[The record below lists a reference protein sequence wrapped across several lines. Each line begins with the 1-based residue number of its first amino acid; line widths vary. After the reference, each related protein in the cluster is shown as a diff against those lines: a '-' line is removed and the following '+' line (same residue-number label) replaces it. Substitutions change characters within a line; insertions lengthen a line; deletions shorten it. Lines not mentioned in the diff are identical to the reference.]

1 MTPSNSSSFATR
13 DAVNF
18 WAHVGKAYPTPSVCK
33 SSSRILMSLFSHAR
47 AYISLKIGDIRQL
60 ENITEV
66 KVSLYRKDSI
76 TALRLS
82 FNNEAGD
89 PFFSMLPFNASLDS
103 VVSPVFPKNGQQME
117 IEIHFIDYLNNNIL
131 QKVIRVKVDSLK
143 FSDELVKDYSGQLRA
158 EIPKDVIELDAKT
171 LCTTPF
177 HLLDKYFVV
186 DSSATIIKQDSEENE
201 PLFNEGIESP
211 YNALTAV

>member
-1 MTPSNSSSFATR
+1 MNPSNSTSFVTR

-18 WAHVGKAYPTPSVCK
+18 WAHVGKAYPTPSICK
-33 SSSRILMSLFSHAR
+33 SSSRVLMSLFSHAR
-47 AYISLKIGDIRQL
+47 SYISLKIGDVRQL

-66 KVSLYRKDSI
+66 KASLYRKDTV

-103 VVSPVFPKNGQQME
+103 VVSPVFPKNGEPLE
-117 IEIHFIDYLNNNIL
+117 IEIHFIDYLNNDIL
-131 QKVIRVKVDSLK
+131 QKVIRIKVDNSV
-143 FSDELVKDYSGQLRA
+143 FTDELVKDYSGQLRA

-171 LCTTPF
+171 LLTTPF

-186 DSSATIIKQDSEENE
+186 DSSATIIKQDREENE
-201 PLFNEGIESP
+201 PLFNEDVASP
-211 YNALTAV
+211 YNALAAV